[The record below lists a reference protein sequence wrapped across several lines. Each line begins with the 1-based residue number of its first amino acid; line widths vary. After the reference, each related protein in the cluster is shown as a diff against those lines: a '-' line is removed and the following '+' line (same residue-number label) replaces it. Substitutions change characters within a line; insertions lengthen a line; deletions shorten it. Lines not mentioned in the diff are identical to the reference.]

1 MELELVSVAK
11 DEAEKVSTFIRL
23 GRDYFKDLDFEERER
38 FLQSI
43 LSRLGEPDRWL
54 FLLKYKNEYV
64 GLAHVKIDKDERPGW
79 GFILEFYIIPSKR
92 RMGLGRKFFSLI
104 EDLLRSKGVKDVWL
118 LATEAIPF
126 WCSLGFRLTGEIDKE
141 TGQKILI
148 KSLSPMSSSYL

>member
-11 DEAEKVSTFIRL
+11 GEAEKVSTFIRL

-141 TGQKILI
+141 TCQKILI
-148 KSLSPMSSSYL
+148 KSLSPMRSSYL